1 MAKFFT
7 ENLWTN
13 IINNR
18 KTRWNYQAILM
29 NEFKVA

>member
-7 ENLWTN
+7 ANLWTE

-18 KTRWNYQAILM
+18 KTRWNYQTILM
-29 NEFKVA
+29 NEIKVV